1 MPTPGMQER
10 GKSLEEAFFKK
21 QHAEQL
27 EMLRRKQERAEAR
40 EALAAASGITD
51 EPDLLDR
58 LAALGIRAETLAA
71 LTLIPLVEVAW
82 ADGKMDARE
91 RDAILRGA
99 ESSGIQTGSPS
110 HVLLEIWTQDRP
122 PPELM
127 QSWKGYIDAL
137 VGELSADQKWHL
149 EEKIVGRARS
159 VAQAAGGFLGLG
171 SKVSAEEERV
181 LGELEKAFGSRA

>member
-21 QHAEQL
+21 QHEEQL
-27 EMLRRKQERAEAR
+27 AKLRVKQEQVEAR

-51 EPDLLDR
+51 DADLLDR

-82 ADGKMDARE
+82 ADGRMEARE

-99 ESSGIQTGSPS
+99 ESSGIEPGSAS
-110 HVLLEIWTQDRP
+110 YGLLEIWTRDRP
-122 PPELM
+122 APELM
-127 QSWKGYIDAL
+127 DSWKSYIGAL
-137 VGELSADQKWHL
+137 AGELSADQKWHL

-159 VAQAAGGFLGLG
+159 VAESAGGFLGLG
-171 SKVSAEEERV
+171 SKVSPEEERV
-181 LGELEKAFGSRA
+181 LGELERAFGSR